1 MSTSGESSREGPELE
16 VEALRQEVRWSFW
29 PGHARF
35 AKLNIIRCAWD
46 HRMRAPTQV
55 ETLQGKLGDLHG
67 TDLVALRRAYT
78 TLSQHVSALEGEW
91 DGALTKVD
99 RIQTTV
105 VSPEFV
111 AQEVGHS
118 RRGWRR
124 MRAFCAWDRLLGC

>member
-1 MSTSGESSREGPELE
+1 M
-16 VEALRQEVRWSFW
+16 
-29 PGHARF
+29 
-35 AKLNIIRCAWD
+35 
-46 HRMRAPTQV
+46 

>member
-1 MSTSGESSREGPELE
+1 MREP
-16 VEALRQEVRWSFW
+16 
-29 PGHARF
+29 
-35 AKLNIIRCAWD
+35 
-46 HRMRAPTQV
+46 MQV

-111 AQEVGHS
+111 AQEVGHW
-118 RRGWRR
+118 RRGWACAR
-124 MRAFCAWDRLLGC
+124 MLTVEQKLWGC